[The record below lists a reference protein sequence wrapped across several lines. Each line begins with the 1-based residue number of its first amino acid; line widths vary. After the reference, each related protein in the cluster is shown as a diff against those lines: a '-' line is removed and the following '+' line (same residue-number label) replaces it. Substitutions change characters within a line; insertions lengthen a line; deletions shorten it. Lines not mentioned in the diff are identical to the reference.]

1 MAAMIRPSLILQMD
15 LDERAFSDET
25 VAEIKRSYS
34 YVAPST
40 VATHAPDGDSV
51 QNVMRF
57 RIKLRKPYWDKS
69 DADAEALWSGV
80 MPTWLRN
87 MFYKVSS
94 TIVASNKTHR
104 DQGKPELVYD
114 WIELEFGENAL
125 VAVRTAAD
133 SSIPEEAVG
142 WVEQVRDLMNAG
154 ALGEGVPTCVRIPS
168 RASWER
174 QCAAGLET
182 ARAADATEAS
192 EGVDDID
199 AASAGPAP
207 APELFT
213 PPFDVDY
220 TVWGVEFPDGTVREF
235 DSTASAFIS

>member
-15 LDERAFSDET
+15 LDERTCSDET

-40 VATHAPDGDSV
+40 VAMHAPDGDPA

-57 RIKLRKPYWDKS
+57 RIKLHKPYWDKS
-69 DADAEALWSGV
+69 DADAEELWSGV
-80 MPTWLRN
+80 MPTWLHN

-94 TIVASNKTHR
+94 TIVASNNTHR
-104 DQGKPELVYD
+104 EQGKPELAYD

-125 VAVRTAAD
+125 VAVKTAAD

-142 WVEQVRDLMNAG
+142 LVERVRDLMNAG
-154 ALGEGVPTCVRIPS
+154 ALGEGALACVRIPS

-174 QCAAGLET
+174 QCAADV
-182 ARAADATEAS
+182 ADADDAPDSAPLPAS
-192 EGVDDID
+192 
-199 AASAGPAP
+199 S
-207 APELFT
+207 
-213 PPFDVDY
+213 FDVDY
-220 TVWGVEFPDGTVREF
+220 TVWGIEFPDGTVREF
-235 DSTASAFIS
+235 DAAASAFIS